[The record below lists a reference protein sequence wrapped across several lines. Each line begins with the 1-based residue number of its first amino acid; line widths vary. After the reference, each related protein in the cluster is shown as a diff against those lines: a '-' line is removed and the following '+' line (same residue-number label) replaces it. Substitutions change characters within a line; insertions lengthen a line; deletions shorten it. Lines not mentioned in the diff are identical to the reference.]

1 MEVKDKK
8 QILIVDDSEMNRAIL
23 ADILED
29 EFEIIEAE
37 DGQAAIMILQK
48 NHIDISLMLLDIVMP
63 EMDGF
68 EVLEIMNQNNWVE
81 EVPVVMISAESS
93 PSAIEKAYEL

>member
-1 MEVKDKK
+1 
-8 QILIVDDSEMNRAIL
+8 
-23 ADILED
+23 
-29 EFEIIEAE
+29 
-37 DGQAAIMILQK
+37 
-48 NHIDISLMLLDIVMP
+48 MP

-93 PSAIEKAYEL
+93 PSAIEKAYELGATDFISRPFDSSIVYRRVNNTLMLYEKQLSLIHILTRML